1 MPRRRLH
8 ALRRLVG
15 VLYFDGFDDVA
26 DTKLGD
32 DVFAFDGLAEHGI
45 AGIEVMLGAET
56 QVELRARGIGIHGT
70 CHGERTVLVG
80 IIGIRGVFLLD
91 GVAGTARTQSSE
103 RIAGG
108 SDDLVPE
115 SRSRVLGQP
124 P

>member
-56 QVELRARGIGIHGT
+56 QVDESPRNRDSWNVPWRAHRLRGNYWDSWCIPA
-70 CHGERTVLVG
+70 
-80 IIGIRGVFLLD
+80 
-91 GVAGTARTQSSE
+91 
-103 RIAGG
+103 
-108 SDDLVPE
+108 
-115 SRSRVLGQP
+115 
-124 P
+124 